1 MWKLLVRELER
12 PREKRPFG
20 SGWISGTLSILAG
33 ITAFCLIAIRAFP
46 ETFTMPEFATVHG
59 TTYSTI
65 ALRVVLA
72 IGYGLALLSLLLDR
86 RKILGFFG
94 LSLAVI
100 GALLSSVDA
109 VTIGVSRQSL
119 YFGLDYFVINV
130 IVIGFLFIPLERF
143 FPHKGA
149 QTVFRP
155 EWEEDLFYYLVSSM
169 LVQILSFLTLAPANF
184 VNTSFDLT
192 DIRTYIGELPFVV
205 QVLIIMFATDLVQ
218 YWVHRLFHTVPF
230 LWRFHSIHHS
240 TKSLDWL
247 AGARMHFLEIAIL
260 RGLTA
265 VPMFTL
271 GFKPEAIQAYLLV
284 VYFYS
289 SFVHSNIGWNLNWVE
304 RWLVT
309 PRFHHWHHGSER
321 EAIDINYAVHFPLFD
336 WLFGTFH
343 LPGNKWPEKYGVAG
357 EEVPRGYW
365 RQFIYP
371 FQRKNKVP
379 GE

>member
-1 MWKLLVRELER
+1 MWKLLVKELER
-12 PREKRPFG
+12 PRDKRPFG

-46 ETFTMPEFATVHG
+46 ETFTMPEFAGVHAKD
-59 TTYSTI
+59 YSTI

-86 RKILGFFG
+86 RKVLGFFG
-94 LSLAVI
+94 LALAVI

-109 VTIGVSRQSL
+109 EAIGISRQSL

-143 FPHKGA
+143 FPHKGD

-192 DIRTYIGELPFVV
+192 DIRTYIGGLPFVV
-205 QVLIIMFATDLVQ
+205 QVIIIMFATDLVQ
-218 YWVHRLFHTVPF
+218 YWVHRIFHTVPF

-240 TKSLDWL
+240 TKRLDWL

-271 GFKPEAIQAYLLV
+271 GFKAEAIQAYLLV

-289 SFVHSNIGWNLNWVE
+289 SFVHSNVGWNLKFVE

-336 WLFGTFH
+336 WLFGTYH
-343 LPGNKWPEKYGVAG
+343 LPENKWPDKYGVAG
-357 EEVPRGYW
+357 EDVPRGYW

-371 FQRKNKVP
+371 FQKKKITP